1 MWRGK
6 QCESMED
13 VEEDGLECVLGHEAN
28 LNGECGGGLTFGAQE
43 KTPLRKLQ

>member
-6 QCESMED
+6 QCEGMED

-28 LNGECGGGLTFGAQE
+28 LNGECGGGLTYGAQE
-43 KTPLRKLQ
+43 NTPLGKLQ